1 MDIERHIET
10 SFSRLS
16 GGPYAADRIWQKS
29 SYDWPADWEGR
40 ALLAFSCLFRVTGKM
55 IPCADEIVSGLGEH
69 LNAGG
74 YMGGIYQKVD
84 EQQLSGHS
92 WLLRGL
98 LEYWQIT
105 GSAEAKKYADGI
117 VEGLFLPA
125 EKHYHLYPADR
136 IPEKQGNVSG
146 SRSGEAPGWRLST
159 DRGCAFMCI
168 DGLSEYYRLTGDRR
182 VRNMLCTII
191 GKYLEIDFGGQK
203 LQTHAVLSAARGI
216 LTLYSATGDE
226 KLLADAETVF
236 AQYIKNGMTLTYEN
250 FNWFGRPDSWTEP
263 CAVVDSFILALRL
276 HGISGRDEYLR
287 LARRIWFNGL
297 SFCHRAN
304 GGAGPNTCVTEENRV
319 LKVSMYEAPFC
330 CTMRYCEG
338 LVYADRYRSLLTQE
352 PAQITTDRH
361 GRRFIGDRLLVKNA
375 AGREM
380 PLDTL
385 CFPEN
390 DGTEYTV

>member
-1 MDIERHIET
+1 MDIKKHIEK

-40 ALLAFSCLFRVTGKM
+40 ALLAFSCLCRVTGKM
-55 IPCADEIVSGLGEH
+55 IPCADAIVGQLGEH
-69 LNAGG
+69 LNACG
-74 YMGGIYQKVD
+74 YMGEIYEKAD

-98 LEYWQIT
+98 LEYRQIT

-117 VEGLFLPA
+117 INGLFLPA
-125 EKHYHLYPADR
+125 EKYYSLYPSDR
-136 IPEKQGNVSG
+136 IPEKRGDVSG
-146 SRSGEAPGWRLST
+146 SRSAEVPGWRLST

-182 VRNMLCTII
+182 VRNMLYTLI
-191 GKYLEIDFGGQK
+191 GKYLEIDFVGQK

-216 LTLYSATGDE
+216 LTFYEATGDE
-226 KLLADAETVF
+226 NLLADAETVF
-236 AQYIKNGMTLTYEN
+236 AEYVKYGMTLTYEN
-250 FNWFGRPDSWTEP
+250 FNWFGRQDSWTEP
-263 CAVVDSFILALRL
+263 CAVVDSFILALKL
-276 HGISGRDEYLR
+276 YGISGRDEYLR

-304 GGAGPNTCVTEENRV
+304 GGAGPNTCVTDENRV
-319 LKVSMYEAPFC
+319 LKISMYEAPFC

-338 LVYADRYRSLLTQE
+338 LVYADRYRSLLKSETAE
-352 PAQITTDRH
+352 ITVDGH
-361 GRRFIGDRLLVKNA
+361 GRRFIGDRLLVRNA
-375 AGREM
+375 GGREM

-390 DGTEYTV
+390 DGAEYTV